1 MNCTNKSIL
10 QIAMQQ
16 SAVDADCCMAEY
28 FLPDPQALKALDCPY
43 EIKLLYAGDF
53 DTQARRCIGAYKPI
67 GA

>member
-1 MNCTNKSIL
+1 MNFTNKSIL

-16 SAVDADCCMAEY
+16 SALDANCTAEY
-28 FLPDPQALKALDCPY
+28 FLPDPQALKALDFPY

>member
-1 MNCTNKSIL
+1 
-10 QIAMQQ
+10 MQQ
-16 SAVDADCCMAEY
+16 SAVDANCTAEY
-28 FLPDPQALKALDCPY
+28 FLPDPQALKALDFPY